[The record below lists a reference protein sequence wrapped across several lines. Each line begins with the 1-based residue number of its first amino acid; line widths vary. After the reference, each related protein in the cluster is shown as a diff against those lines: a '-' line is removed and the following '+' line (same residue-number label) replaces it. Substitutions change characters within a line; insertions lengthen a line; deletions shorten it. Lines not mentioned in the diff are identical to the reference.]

1 MHQKLEHQLHQQPQ
15 ILIVTIVAVVIQ
27 TIVIIMDNTQALQIQ
42 LVMSQVIL
50 QQIVNQ
56 QQLII
61 MLSIKRHRML
71 IEMSNNL
78 RMSSQNWQTRSIV
91 DI

>member
-15 ILIVTIVAVVIQ
+15 ILTVTIVAVIIQ